1 MKRGFLVDFTEEKAI
16 IDKYVDIKDSGA
28 GEDLMLELIE
38 NHFIPQNRFE
48 EARSW
53 KSAIKDKGLRSK
65 ADELL
70 KSAIKNSRVA
80 PISRI
85 PQNEEWTDES
95 PAAAA
100 HQSDD
105 QQYHYDRT
113 VSYSNAV
120 KMMLDDIDDVR
131 VCRNEWI
138 TFMARHAYEGGL
150 DKMGAE
156 FDTLAMAL
164 SDYIEFILLP
174 GDFFSDDVNTTP
186 AHAKGTTVEEA
197 YDSRPEMIT
206 YLAAN
211 ASPVLNSAF
220 WLNFFCRTGVNG
232 AVEEVIVTEDYLVF
246 VPKKKTG
253 WNAGKLSTV
262 PTSSITS
269 ISVGSEYHTEYQGIT
284 SYSQSFWTL
293 TFVTDQYQ
301 QFTRWLYLGRNEAE
315 MNQNRPQLGQT
326 MERLAEHFQLTEG
339 DSFQSSGGYTT
350 SIGFGFWV

>member
-1 MKRGFLVDFTEEKAI
+1 
-16 IDKYVDIKDSGA
+16 
-28 GEDLMLELIE
+28 
-38 NHFIPQNRFE
+38 
-48 EARSW
+48 
-53 KSAIKDKGLRSK
+53 
-65 ADELL
+65 
-70 KSAIKNSRVA
+70 
-80 PISRI
+80 
-85 PQNEEWTDES
+85 
-95 PAAAA
+95 
-100 HQSDD
+100 
-105 QQYHYDRT
+105 
-113 VSYSNAV
+113 
-120 KMMLDDIDDVR
+120 MLDDIDDVR

-138 TFMARHAYEGGL
+138 TFVARQAYEGGL

-174 GDFFSDDVNTTP
+174 GNFFSDEANTAP
-186 AHAKGTTVEEA
+186 AQAKGTTVEEA
-197 YDSRPEMIT
+197 YESRPEIIT

-211 ASPVLNSAF
+211 ASAVLKSTF

-232 AVEEVIVTEDYLVF
+232 AVEEVIVTEDYLLF

-253 WNAGKLSTV
+253 WNAGTLSTV
-262 PTSSITS
+262 PTASISS

-315 MNQNRPQLGQT
+315 MNENRPQLGKT
-326 MERLAEHFQLTEG
+326 MERLGQHFQLTEG